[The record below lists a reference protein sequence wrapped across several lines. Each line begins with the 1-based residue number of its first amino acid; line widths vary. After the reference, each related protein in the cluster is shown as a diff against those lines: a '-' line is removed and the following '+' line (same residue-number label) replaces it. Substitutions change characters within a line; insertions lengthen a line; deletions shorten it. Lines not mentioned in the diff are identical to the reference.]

1 MPHTD
6 ADGGRTIDVV
16 CACGCASVTRIRL
29 DPDAPGR
36 ERAVMRADRIRLYD
50 IIDRITEESDEYRKL
65 MDMART
71 EDASRFAA
79 IVARIIEMGAA
90 GLCTAEDVRREL
102 GAARMALRA
111 ASGSHNPEDLRR
123 IGELEAEV
131 RRLKSM
137 LKYYE
142 TPNSRRGMPPLSN
155 HVLKKFDEEIIASC
169 CSPKP
174 PASRGPAMDHPGVS
188 HDLHPEKTLRY
199 RAARRCP
206 VCLHPRLVRLGKTVS
221 KIFVEWDDADGRTHV
236 YQLRLPLAWCVRCR
250 SEVRPANAPDIEG
263 TCFGPALISKFIILY
278 ALGATDRKLAEQ
290 LEGLLNASF
299 CPSTIMNARM
309 AAARVLEPFMKHLE
323 KLIVA
328 KGWAHFD
335 ETTMRM
341 FGKQGYLWVVAVAC
355 AAMVVARP
363 SRGMSIF
370 DEELAFARHLV
381 GVVDGYKLY
390 EIILDEIQRCWR
402 HVINNFKKAAA
413 TADDPVVRA
422 AYGDFCGLYERI
434 KDMDTAPKE
443 VRDAIVEEALAIAR
457 RLPEGHPS
465 RTEIENAGANLVTFL
480 MFKDMP
486 PTNNPV
492 EGDIRGDPVAQRN
505 VRYQLRTEEGARA
518 FSVIVSFILTCK
530 KQGVRLDKAFI
541 ALAGGADP
549 ADLFKVGQVA
559 PNRWGGPKKAPRRG
573 KGPLDGL
580 ARAAAE
586 AAEPE
591 PEPEPVAAE
600 PEPEPVAA
608 EPEPEPEPEPE
619 IEAVAAE
626 PEPEP
631 EPEIEAVA
639 AEPEPEPE
647 IEAVA
652 AEPEIEAVAAEPEPE
667 PEPEIEA
674 VAAEPE
680 PEPEI
685 EAVAAEP
692 EPEPVAAKPE
702 PVAAKPEPEPVA
714 AKPEPEPVAAKPE
727 PVAAKPEPEP
737 VAAKP
742 EPKAEPEAPASAP
755 APPAGPPM
763 ALPSSRAAAAPRPR
777 RKRRPAAAR
786 AAGIRRRGTKARQG
800 RRMPHRQAA
809 PRPRRPPKPPPRI
822 RLRIR
827 SSRRPRNGHIPIR
840 PSVPPPCVAD
850 DPKVRVHPTEGTGSD
865 KPSYQGAS

>member
-90 GLCTAEDVRREL
+90 GLCTVEDVRREL

-174 PASRGPAMDHPGVS
+174 PASRGPAMDHPGAS

-221 KIFVEWDDADGRTHV
+221 KIFVEWDDADGRPHV
-236 YQLRLPLAWCVRCR
+236 YQLRLPIAWCVRCR

-390 EIILDEIQRCWR
+390 EIILGEIQRCWR

-434 KDMDTAPKE
+434 KGMDTAPKE

-591 PEPEPVAAE
+591 PEPESVAAE

-608 EPEPEPEPEPE
+608 EPEP
-619 IEAVAAE
+619 VAAKPE

-639 AEPEPEPE
+639 AKP
-647 IEAVA
+647 
-652 AEPEIEAVAAEPEPE
+652 EPEPE

-674 VAAEPE
+674 VAAKPEPEPEIEVVAAEPEIEAVAAKPEPE

-685 EAVAAEP
+685 EAVAA
-692 EPEPVAAKPE
+692 
-702 PVAAKPEPEPVA
+702 KPEPEPEIEAVA

-763 ALPSSRAAAAPRPR
+763 PIPSSRAAAAPRPR

>member
-1 MPHTD
+1 MPHSD
-6 ADGGRTIDVV
+6 ADGGRTLHVM
-16 CACGCASVTRIRL
+16 CTGGCKGVIFVRL
-29 DPDAPGR
+29 DPDAPGK
-36 ERAVMRADRIRLYD
+36 ERAIMRAEYIRLFD
-50 IIDRITEESDEYRKL
+50 IIDRITEELIEYKMRADL
-65 MDMART
+65 ART

-79 IVARIIEMGAA
+79 IAARILDKGSDTLRTLEEVSKELA
-90 GLCTAEDVRREL
+90 DVRL
-102 GAARMALRA
+102 ALKA
-111 ASGSHNPEDLRR
+111 ASGTHNPEDLDM
-123 IGELEAEV
+123 IGRLEAKVTELEA
-131 RRLKSM
+131 LI
-137 LKYYE
+137 KYYE

-155 HVLKKFDEEIIASC
+155 SVLKKFDKYIAESC
-169 CSPKP
+169 GRPLPAAPRGAAMGHEGASHHQKPK
-174 PASRGPAMDHPGVS
+174 G
-188 HDLHPEKTLRY
+188 TLRF
-199 RAARRCP
+199 RAPRRCP
-206 VCLHPRLVRLGKTVS
+206 ACLHHRLVRSGKKVS
-221 KIFVEWDDADGRTHV
+221 KVFVEWDGDGHRVRTH
-236 YQLRLPLAWCVRCR
+236 QLCYPKAWCVRCR
-250 SEVRPANAPDIEG
+250 EWVRPPGAPDIKD
-263 TCFGPALISKFIILY
+263 TFLGPVLIARLLILY
-278 ALGATDRKLAEQ
+278 ALGVTDRRLAQ
-290 LEGLLNASF
+290 YLESLLGF
-299 CPSTIMNARM
+299 TVCPSTIMNARR

-328 KGWAHFD
+328 RGWAHFD

-341 FGKQGYLWVVAVAC
+341 FGKQGYLWMVAAAC

-370 DEELAFARHLV
+370 DEEFAFARRLA
-381 GVVDGYKLY
+381 GVVDGYKVY
-390 EIILDEIQRCWR
+390 RIILGEIQRCWR
-402 HVINNFKKAAA
+402 HVINNFKKAAC
-413 TADDPVVRA
+413 TDDDSAVRA
-422 AYGDFCGLYERI
+422 AYGAFCGLYDRI
-434 KDMDTAPKE
+434 KGMDTAPKG

-465 RTEIENAGANLVTFL
+465 RVEIENAGANLVTFL

-492 EGDIRGDPVAQRN
+492 EGDIRGGLVAQRN
-505 VRYQLRTEEGARA
+505 VRCQLRTEGGART
-518 FSVIVSFILTCK
+518 FSVVMSFILTCS
-530 KQGVRLDKAFI
+530 KQGVPLDKAFI

-600 PEPEPVAA
+600 PEPEP
-608 EPEPEPEPEPE
+608 EPEPE
-619 IEAVAAE
+619 IEAVAA
-626 PEPEP
+626 EP

-714 AKPEPEPVAAKPE
+714 AKPEPEPVAA
-727 PVAAKPEPEP
+727 
-737 VAAKP
+737 
-742 EPKAEPEAPASAP
+742 
-755 APPAGPPM
+755 
-763 ALPSSRAAAAPRPR
+763 
-777 RKRRPAAAR
+777 
-786 AAGIRRRGTKARQG
+786 
-800 RRMPHRQAA
+800 
-809 PRPRRPPKPPPRI
+809 
-822 RLRIR
+822 
-827 SSRRPRNGHIPIR
+827 
-840 PSVPPPCVAD
+840 
-850 DPKVRVHPTEGTGSD
+850 
-865 KPSYQGAS
+865 